1 MLNETF
7 FCDFQTPCIDDEHPS
22 PWKISVMPHSS
33 EQMSSNGK
41 GRAFLAN
48 PGFDSSSTTFDRGYI
63 SYFYD
68 DLQMRSFHKLPFTIP
83 AWIVGHALAIL
94 QDRKTNLD
102 AQKANDMENELSP
115 DSRTM
120 LLETQQLPNYEHDD
134 HSQKGHIKDS
144 NVGRKVSMATALGEI
159 KEEASLPTSQSKL
172 SQEEIEEEIVSV
184 QNHLDRLQQALQSIK
199 VRK

>member
-1 MLNETF
+1 M
-7 FCDFQTPCIDDEHPS
+7 
-22 PWKISVMPHSS
+22 
-33 EQMSSNGK
+33 
-41 GRAFLAN
+41 
-48 PGFDSSSTTFDRGYI
+48 
-63 SYFYD
+63 
-68 DLQMRSFHKLPFTIP
+68 PFTIP

-159 KEEASLPTSQSKL
+159 KEEASLPKSQSKL

-199 VRK
+199 VGK